1 MFSKKKR
8 ILSLDGVIADILDNL
23 TEEDVENVKSTKEED
38 LIYFHRGWGTDIRNK
53 YLHGNK
59 RLMQNIGT
67 QEPDDASGIIIRK
80 VWEILRGET
89 SAPDKLDERDTET
102 ETETVEVLT
111 HYQDTECLEFSRG
124 GTSFVIRGVPHT
136 VAVDIAIALK
146 AEMISQRTIF
156 LAEDV
161 VPRVVN
167 QKAVTIEIWKYP
179 KHPDNQE

>member
-1 MFSKKKR
+1 MFSKRKR
-8 ILSLDGVIADILDNL
+8 ILTLDGVVADILNNL
-23 TEEDVENVKSTKEED
+23 TEKDIENVKNTKEED

-53 YLHGNK
+53 YLQGNK

-67 QEPDDASGIIIRK
+67 QEPDDASSIIIRK
-80 VWEILRGET
+80 VWEILRDET
-89 SAPDKLDERDTET
+89 SAPDKLDEKDTDTEM
-102 ETETVEVLT
+102 VEVLT
-111 HYQDTECLEFSRG
+111 HHQDTECLEFSRG

-146 AEMISQRTIF
+146 AELISTRTRF

-161 VPRVVN
+161 APRVVN
-167 QKAVTIEIWKYP
+167 QKDVTIEIWKYP

>member
-80 VWEILRGET
+80 VWEIL
-89 SAPDKLDERDTET
+89 
-102 ETETVEVLT
+102 
-111 HYQDTECLEFSRG
+111 
-124 GTSFVIRGVPHT
+124 
-136 VAVDIAIALK
+136 
-146 AEMISQRTIF
+146 
-156 LAEDV
+156 
-161 VPRVVN
+161 
-167 QKAVTIEIWKYP
+167 
-179 KHPDNQE
+179 